1 MILCLTGMMGCG
13 KSSAGRLLAER
24 LGVPFLDLDN
34 LIETR
39 TGRSIPEIFA
49 TDGEAAFRVRERETL
64 GEILDRSG
72 SCVLALG
79 GGTVMTPACA
89 DLVRN
94 RTCCV
99 YLRTGGE
106 TLFLRLT
113 SGRQE
118 TAGRPLLGS
127 AQDTEALRRRIVR
140 LLDERDPVYAA
151 VARHTVDTDGLP
163 LPEVADRIL
172 AAVRGR

>member
-79 GGTVMTPACA
+79 GGTVMTPAA
-89 DLVRN
+89 AELIRN
-94 RTCCV
+94 GTCCI
-99 YLRTGGE
+99 YLKAGPDALCR
-106 TLFLRLT
+106 RL
-113 SGRQE
+113 SAGRQAE
-118 TAGRPLLGS
+118 RRPLLAS
-127 AQDTEALRRRIVR
+127 DRQEMPLRQRIEQ
-140 LLDERDPVYAA
+140 LLTLRDPVYAD
-151 VARHTVDTDGLP
+151 VARHVIETDRLSP
-163 LPEVADRIL
+163 AE
-172 AAVRGR
+172 AAEEIRKALSLL